1 MRRVLF
7 VEDEAVMR
15 AAFKKMIDWSESEF
29 ELAAITSNGVDALLY
44 MSANP
49 VDIVITDLIMP
60 VMDGLELIDKLSDFP
75 GIILVLSNYSD
86 FELVRKALTRGA
98 SDYILKI
105 NIDGNILLSQLNAA
119 AALLDAKERLDEL
132 DNIVPA
138 EYDLC
143 KKEVRDALRF
153 IHAHY
158 TEKIRLDDVAGA
170 VNLNRSYLCRI
181 FKQETKVPIFKYINN
196 LRMQKAAALIRG
208 GDTYMRGIS
217 EVVGIHDQ
225 FYFTKVFKKYHKMSP
240 TEYAKSIKKE
250 GQDLTETT

>member
-7 VEDEAVMR
+7 VEDEAAMR
-15 AAFKKMIDWSESEF
+15 TAFKKMIDWNESGF
-29 ELAAITSNGVDALLY
+29 ELAAITSNGVDALMY

-49 VDIVITDLIMP
+49 VDIVVTDLIMP
-60 VMDGLELIDKLSDFP
+60 VMDGLELIDKLQDFT
-75 GIILVLSNYSD
+75 GVILVLSNYSD

-105 NIDGNILLSQLNAA
+105 NIDGNTLLTQLNAA
-119 AALLDAKERLDEL
+119 AALLDAKEQVDEFDSL
-132 DNIVPA
+132 IPA
-138 EYDLC
+138 EFDSC

-181 FKQETKVPIFKYINN
+181 FKQETQVPIFNYINN

-217 EVVGIHDQ
+217 EIVGIHDQ
-225 FYFTKVFKKYHKMSP
+225 FYFTKVFRKYHNMSP
-240 TEYAKSIKKE
+240 SEYAKSLKVK
-250 GQDLTETT
+250 ETTS